1 MTLAEGDRGAVPGI
15 ARSSGQLQF
24 SGGDA
29 TREEASSAAMAGSGR
44 KAFEAKGGRVP

>member
-1 MTLAEGDRGAVPGI
+1 MTLAEGDRGAVSGK

-24 SGGDA
+24 SGGGP
-29 TREEASSAAMAGSGR
+29 TREEASSEAMAASGR